1 MEAQYT
7 IILFLLVIGVLLGS
21 LYMMESFMAI
31 GKTSSNSKGFMN
43 QLNEGLGITP
53 RT

>member
-21 LYMMESFMAI
+21 LYMLESFMNI
-31 GKTSSNSKGFMN
+31 GKTGTKSKGFMN
-43 QLNEGLGITP
+43 QLNEGLGITA